1 MKSIKNILLLF
12 FLTTLIIQVQAQEG
26 GAIDNLAFTFK
37 ANFPS
42 KPDFQQRSIPSP
54 MGDLTLNL
62 YVCEGGEADE
72 NLLYLVNATAY
83 PAETVHSD
91 STDKIEAFYQGAI
104 SGAASNVNG
113 KVLTRKAI
121 EVNGYEGREVTIKMD
136 ADGSVAIIRSRMVLI
151 QNVIYMMQT
160 IAEEGKDGNQA
171 AQVFL
176 ESFEYYGKK

>member
-1 MKSIKNILLLF
+1 MKSIKKILILL
-12 FLTTLIIQVQAQEG
+12 FLATLVVPMCAQEG
-26 GAIDNLAFTFK
+26 GAVDNLAFTFK
-37 ANFPS
+37 AEFPS
-42 KPDFQQRSIPSP
+42 KPDFQQQSIPSP

-62 YVCEGGEADE
+62 YLYEGGEEDE
-72 NLLYLVNATAY
+72 NLLYLANATAY
-83 PAETVHSD
+83 PPETVHSD

-113 KVLTRKAI
+113 SVLTRKVI
-121 EVNGYEGREVTIKMD
+121 DVDGYEGREVTIEMS
-136 ADGSVAIIRSRMVLI
+136 ADGNIAIIRSRLVLI

-160 IAEEGKDGNQA
+160 IAKEEKDGNQA